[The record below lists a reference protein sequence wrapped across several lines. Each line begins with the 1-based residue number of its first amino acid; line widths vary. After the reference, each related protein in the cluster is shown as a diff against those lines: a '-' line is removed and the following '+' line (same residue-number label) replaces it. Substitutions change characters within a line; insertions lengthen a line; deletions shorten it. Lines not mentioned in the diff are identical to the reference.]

1 MGATRI
7 MLSAGDDSGDL
18 HAANLMRA
26 IRALAPQAEFIG
38 LGMERMA
45 REGMEPL
52 GDAGEPDSAMWLHNV
67 LRMGRFGRR
76 LALCR
81 RALDERRPE
90 LVVPVDFGG
99 FNLYLCRAAA
109 ARGVPV
115 FYYIPPQVWA
125 HGRYRAKKLR
135 KWTDRVG
142 FIYPF
147 ERGLYRRYGVEAE
160 YVGHPL
166 FDELERHPPSPQ
178 VVEALRERFGA
189 NLIAVF
195 PGSRRQEVRATMP
208 VITAACRRLAR
219 RVPDAAF
226 AVLAGPK
233 VREAAAEL
241 LGDGPPGM
249 ELVEDARPVELARAA
264 RLCLTKSGTI
274 TLEIAAQGT
283 PMVIFYRV
291 SPLVGFLAYGLCDVP
306 YFGLINLLAGR
317 IVCPE
322 KGMTAPEPAWVARS
336 ALGLME
342 DADAY
347 EECRAAM
354 RRALEGFAEPG
365 ASERAARSA
374 LEMIG

>member
-1 MGATRI
+1 
-7 MLSAGDDSGDL
+7 
-18 HAANLMRA
+18 
-26 IRALAPQAEFIG
+26 
-38 LGMERMA
+38 
-45 REGMEPL
+45 
-52 GDAGEPDSAMWLHNV
+52 MWLHNV
-67 LRMGRFGRR
+67 LRLGRFRRR
-76 LALCR
+76 LGLCR
-81 RALDERRPE
+81 RALNERRPD

-109 ARGVPV
+109 ARGVPT

-142 FIYPF
+142 YIYPF
-147 ERGLYRRYGVEAE
+147 ERGLYRDYGVEAE

-166 FDELERHPPSPQ
+166 FDELARRPPSAQ
-178 VVEALRERFGA
+178 VVEGLRKRFGP

-208 VITAACRRLAR
+208 VIGEACRRLAR
-219 RVPDAAF
+219 RVPEAAF

-241 LGDGPPGM
+241 LSGGPTGM
-249 ELVEDARPVELARAA
+249 ELVDDVRPVELARAA

-274 TLEIAAQGT
+274 TLEIASQGT
-283 PMVIFYRV
+283 PMVIFYRA
-291 SPLVGFLAYGLCDVP
+291 SPLVGFLGYGLSHVP

-317 IVCPE
+317 IICPE
-322 KGMTAPEPAWVARS
+322 RAMTAPEPRWLAEA
-336 ALGLME
+336 ALRLLE

-347 EECRAAM
+347 DGCRRAVA
-354 RRALEGFAEPG
+354 RALEGFAQPG
-365 ASERAARSA
+365 ASERAALSA
-374 LEMIG
+374 LSLVG